1 MTIVEI
7 QDGSFGPKLIQQD
20 FDTALQV
27 SLYSENC
34 LSHSMQ
40 LIDIINSILAYLCY
54 DSPVRKRMK
63 VLRHMC
69 CFSECLMAT
78 ALVPALDH
86 MVLTLHP
93 VISHRH
99 NVN

>member
-1 MTIVEI
+1 MNISPIESLLVVFTYEKRMGETVTVAEI

-54 DSPVRKRMK
+54 DSPVKKRMK
-63 VLRHMC
+63 VLRH
-69 CFSECLMAT
+69 
-78 ALVPALDH
+78 
-86 MVLTLHP
+86 VLLL
-93 VISHRH
+93 
-99 NVN
+99 